1 MSTGYSHSSPS
12 TDGGRAFLCIFALM
26 GIPLL
31 VVWLITIGKYLSGVW
46 DRLLGRISCNRF
58 LTSKHKD
65 TYSFLILAVIGF
77 GGIVLIPAFIF
88 TIIENQ
94 WSYKIAVYF
103 AIVSLTTMGFGEFMP
118 APRYLTQGRYIAI
131 YLIWLFFG
139 FTIMATILTKLSDI
153 YTAVNESSIALF
165 KRCFYRCLKIRPRDR
180 RYQQITEL
188 NAV

>member
-1 MSTGYSHSSPS
+1 
-12 TDGGRAFLCIFALM
+12 M

-46 DRLLGRISCNRF
+46 DRLLARISCNRF
-58 LTSKHKD
+58 LMSKHKD
-65 TYSFLILAVIGF
+65 TYSFVILAVIGF

-88 TIIENQ
+88 TLIENQ

-118 APRYLTQGRYIAI
+118 APQYLTEGRYIAI

-153 YTAVNESSIALF
+153 YTAVNESAIALF
-165 KRCFYRCLKIRPRDR
+165 RRSFNRCLKVSPRER
-180 RYQQITEL
+180 RYREINNTDEL
-188 NAV
+188 NAI